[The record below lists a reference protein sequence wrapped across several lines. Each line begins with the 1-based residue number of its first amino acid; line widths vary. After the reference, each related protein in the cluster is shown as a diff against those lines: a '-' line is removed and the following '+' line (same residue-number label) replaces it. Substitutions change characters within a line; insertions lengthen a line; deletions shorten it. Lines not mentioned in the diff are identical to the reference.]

1 MAKLKIDGI
10 DIEVPKGAM
19 LLPGREF
26 VEEDLVAAIRVA
38 AGRYR
43 TYFCG
48 TGTTSAAAEPAA
60 SSCLPSFRLRD
71 AQRKRIGRP
80 VLDF

>member
-26 VEEDLVAAIRVA
+26 VDEDLVAAIRVA

-48 TGTTSAAAEPAA
+48 TG
-60 SSCLPSFRLRD
+60 RLQ
-71 AQRKRIGRP
+71 QRQNRLQEDLTKLRP
-80 VLDF
+80 T